1 MSQKLNLGWL
11 GAVAMGVVLSVVAQE
26 KPADFTTQVPL
37 SVSGEGPWYRLELPL
52 SVQLNARQAD
62 LRDLRVFNAVGDVQA
77 YALARQ
83 SAQSSETRTL
93 TEVKRF
99 ALYNSVD
106 ATETAPSLRVQ
117 SSANGTLVEVQP
129 SSQLEAGEQELRGWL
144 LDASAIKAPL
154 QQLILDW
161 TSERDGFQRFTV
173 EASDDLQHWQSWGE
187 GQVARLSFAD
197 ERVEQHEVNLPG
209 QSARYLRLLWIT
221 PHSAPTL
228 TSAQLQSANTHS
240 LPLPLVWS
248 QALAGSS
255 TKAGEYTWQL
265 PMGLNVERVQ
275 VELSQPN
282 SLAPVSL
289 AGRRD
294 SSLPWQPMG
303 SGLLYRLTRDGQ
315 DVVQNQLP
323 LSGQIVQQLKLTVDE
338 RGGGLG
344 DQAPMLKFAVRATQL
359 VFLARGPGPYTL
371 VVGNATAKAAN
382 LPLSTLIP
390 DYSPAKLATLGRAM
404 VDGGAVATKPSTGTA
419 SAPIETNW
427 KKIGL
432 WAVLLLSVLF
442 LVAMAFSL
450 LRKPPAKS

>member
-1 MSQKLNLGWL
+1 LSQKLNLGWL
-11 GAVAMGVVLSVVAQE
+11 GAVAMGVVLSAVAQE

-37 SVSGEGPWYRLELPL
+37 SVTGEGPWYRLELPL
-52 SVQLNARQAD
+52 NVQLNARQAD
-62 LRDLRVFNAVGDVQA
+62 LSDVRVFNAVGDVQA
-77 YALARQ
+77 YALARE

-93 TEVKRF
+93 TEVKWF
-99 ALYNSVD
+99 PLYNSLD
-106 ATETAPSLRVQ
+106 ATETAPSVRVQ

-129 SSQLEAGEQELRGWL
+129 SSQLEAGEEELRGWL

-187 GQVARLSFAD
+187 GQVARLIFSD
-197 ERVEQHEVNLPG
+197 ERVEQHEIGLPG
-209 QSARYLRLLWIT
+209 QSARYLRLLWVT

-228 TSAQLQSANTHS
+228 TSAQLQSASTRS

-255 TKAGEYTWQL
+255 VKAGEYTWQL

-294 SSLPWQPMG
+294 SSLPWQSLS
-303 SGLLYRLTRDGQ
+303 SGLLYRLTQNDQ
-315 DVVQNQLP
+315 DVVQNELP

-344 DQAPMLKFAVRATQL
+344 DQAPTLKFAVRATQL

-371 VVGNATAKAAN
+371 VVGNTTAKAAN

-404 VDGGAVATKPSTGTA
+404 VDVGAVVSNASTEKTLAT
-419 SAPIETNW
+419 TNTQW
-427 KKIGL
+427 KKFGL

-450 LRKPPAKS
+450 LRKPPVKP